1 MCDRRFRLGWLVGFV
16 VLLAAFARPG
26 DARITFVQEDGIED
40 GRFEYSFIG
49 DVVVSPD
56 DRFLYTT
63 TGYSPNQILVFA
75 IAPDTGRIDERAQV
89 SPTPENNASILAIS
103 ADGHHLYSLD
113 YGSGQIVVFGR
124 DASTGLLSNLQ
135 TVPSPTTGFT
145 QWQGMTVSPDG
156 AHVYTTSV
164 HLGTIGVYARDS
176 ATGLLTLV
184 AVESGFPGLS
194 APVAITVSPDGA
206 NVYVACFRID
216 GAVVVL
222 ARDPIT
228 GRLSSVQDI
237 EDGDGGAPLKYQ
249 FAVAVAPAGG
259 QVYVAGRQGITTF
272 TRDATTGVLTRVD
285 ATLDGSDHEVVL
297 SRDGSRAYGCGSVN
311 GLRGYARDATTGL
324 LTGDE
329 QHLPGDEGFG
339 PPAFCFG
346 MTMTSDARR
355 FYAITSY
362 DIDQPVQTYFYT
374 IGVFRRL
381 NVACS
386 GTPLSGCHTPLP
398 KGGSSVLI
406 RGGTSNRA
414 SWKLRAAGSPA
425 DIGDPVGS
433 PTDSALCVY
442 DDRGSALGAFV
453 PGEAPCANGSPCWQL
468 HAPLDVRYT
477 DSRGSREGVKLVR
490 LQERP
495 PGVLQ
500 IKVDARGAQV
510 PLPSMPMVG
519 AVTVQLQTSNGT
531 SSSCWSA
538 TYATPR
544 RNLSLQYRATYSP

>member
-1 MCDRRFRLGWLVGFV
+1 MYDRRFQIGWLVGFV
-16 VLLAAFARPG
+16 GLLAAFPRPG
-26 DARITFVQEDGIED
+26 ETRITFVQEDGIED
-40 GRFEYSFIG
+40 GRFEYDFIG

-56 DRFLYTT
+56 DRYLYATT
-63 TGYSPNQILVFA
+63 AYSPNQILVFA
-75 IAPDTGRIDERAQV
+75 IAPDTGRMDERAQV
-89 SPTPENNASILAIS
+89 SPVPEHNASIMAIS
-103 ADGHHLYSLD
+103 SDGQHLYSLD
-113 YGSGQIVVFGR
+113 YGTGQIVVFGR
-124 DASTGLLSNLQ
+124 DPTTGLLSNLQ
-135 TVPSPTTGFT
+135 TVPSPTTGFD

-164 HLGTIGVYARDS
+164 HLGAIGVYARDT

-184 AVESGFPGLS
+184 DVESGFPGLS

-206 NVYVACFRID
+206 HIYVACFRID
-216 GAVVVL
+216 GGIVVL

-228 GRLSSVQDI
+228 GQLTAVQDI
-237 EDGDGGAPLKYQ
+237 EDGDGGALLKYQ
-249 FAVAVAPAGG
+249 FSVAVAPAGG
-259 QVYVAGRQGITTF
+259 QVYFAGRPGITTF
-272 TRDATTGVLTRVD
+272 ARSPTTGVLTRVG
-285 ATLDGSDHEVVL
+285 ATFDSSDHEIVL
-297 SRDGSRAYGCGSVN
+297 APDGSRAYACGAT
-311 GLRGYARDATTGL
+311 GGIRGYARDATTGL

-329 QHLPGDEGFG
+329 QHLPGDEGFV

-362 DIDQPVQTYFYT
+362 DLDQPSRPYAYT
-374 IGVFRRL
+374 LAAFRRL

-386 GTPLSGCHTPLP
+386 ATPLSGCHTPLP
-398 KGGSSVLI
+398 KGGSSVLLR
-406 RGGTSNRA
+406 RGTTDRLTWKMRA
-414 SWKLRAAGSPA
+414 TGSPA
-425 DIGDPVGS
+425 DVGDPVGGT
-433 PTDSALCVY
+433 TDSALCVY

-453 PGEAPCANGSPCWQL
+453 PGSAPCPGEVPCWQP

-477 DSRGSREGVKLVR
+477 DSKGNRDGIKLVR

-495 PGVLQ
+495 PGVLE
-500 IKVDARGAQV
+500 IKVDARGNRV

-544 RNLSLQYRATYSP
+544 RNLISQYRATYSP